1 MSDLL
6 QNLLSAVDE
15 GEKCAALAQQLL
27 NRRIRTRQ
35 VFLCQINYNKYKLI
49 SPSVILKAI

>member
-35 VFLCQINYNKYKLI
+35 VFLSQINYNKYKLI